1 MPYIRVGRHIP
12 VELTNGHA
20 EQLAERARLLAIL
33 HNNSKGEALLAFAA
47 TLERAIDA
55 GLVEPIPVSV
65 STLNAL
71 RYDHPSKPLEVA

>member
-33 HNNSKGEALLAFAA
+33 HSNSKGEALLAFAA
-47 TLERAIDA
+47 NLERAVDEELD
-55 GLVEPIPVSV
+55 GPIAVSL

-71 RYDHPSKPLEVA
+71 RYDQPSKPLEVA